1 MKKIFILACS
11 ILLTTFISAQK
22 VFDNILELS
31 AEQLHEV
38 FFPILNDGAEPEY
51 YLDIDYDHGLC
62 YGDYFMDIDGN
73 KYPMGLAFGDHLQ
86 RLVVKENNGYNIY
99 STKGKIAG
107 PFEHIE
113 ELYDFNR
120 DNKTSTNQL
129 KFAKG
134 NRFGAI
140 DTDGRIL
147 ISALYD
153 DIMISEEGGL
163 FIVKK
168 NDKYGIVNSQNKE
181 IQACI
186 YDDIIPDQTDDN
198 LLMVIRNGKAGYV
211 DETTGKTIVP
221 CEYMPRHLQLGGE
234 LITVMNEQEWVG
246 FYDKTGRMIVPC
258 KYRPDISEMIAPS
271 IYCMNTGKPGEY
283 HPDSKYDL
291 INKNGDVVMQRL
303 SHAESISKKDGTFYY
318 SIKDSLYVAIND
330 NGDIRS
336 INKYSE
342 KDSIWIHPKKGTKYA
357 VVEEGYK
364 NKKYGIM
371 DLYTGEYI
379 IPLRKGYI
387 DIYDVE
393 VVEAKEDAILI
404 VHRDNEHSF
413 IRASDGKLISRLYNV
428 SDLSKVPFME
438 EYHKT
443 LYYVKLYD
451 ERVGIIDSSG
461 AYVIPL
467 QECKYTETEIN
478 RHCVNFEFRPPYIYV
493 GKDGLYDKNGEK
505 LIEGGD
511 FSDDFYDDLLMRCGG
526 RCVTFFDNYYFIE
539 DGEVTK
545 VENVKSSL
553 ELIYQYFVRKSKS
566 MPDVVDTKIPEGCN
580 AKTNTYAFIIANEN
594 YAAKPVP
601 FALNDGRIFAQ
612 YCIKTLGLKRD
623 HVILYENATVSNL
636 IGCVEQMKNAS
647 KANDGKIDLIFY
659 YAGHA
664 FPDEDSK
671 TAWLLPVDGS
681 INLKRTCY
689 SLNQM
694 YKDLSEVNANSVVC
708 FIDACFSGATREN
721 EMLLEGRGV
730 AIKVK
735 DEIPTGNI
743 IVFTSSTG
751 AETAHQYREKSH
763 GLFTYY
769 LLKKLQDSKGD
780 VTLGELSEY
789 IITNVKRASF
799 EVNHKLQ
806 TPTVIPSSSIQGEWK
821 NIKLVK

>member
-1 MKKIFILACS
+1 MRKIIFTIIVWVPLLVHGQNVFEKILN
-11 ILLTTFISAQK
+11 LPN
-22 VFDNILELS
+22 D
-31 AEQLHEV
+31 QLHEV
-38 FFPILNDGAEPEY
+38 FFPILNDGGEPEY
-51 YLDIDYDHGLC
+51 YLDIDYDYGLC

-73 KYPMGLAFGDHLQ
+73 RYPMGFAFGDHLQ
-86 RLVVKENNGYNIY
+86 RLVVKENDGYNIY

-113 ELYDFNR
+113 ELGDFNR
-120 DNKTSTNQL
+120 DNKTITNQL

-134 NRFGAI
+134 NRFGVI
-140 DTDGRIL
+140 NTDGRIL

-153 DIMISEEGGL
+153 DIMIPEEGGL

-211 DETTGKTIVP
+211 DKTTGKTIVP
-221 CEYMPRHLQLGGE
+221 CEYMPGHHQLGGE
-234 LITVMNEQEWVG
+234 LIKVMNEQEWVG

-258 KYRPDISEMIAPS
+258 KYSPDLFEMIAPS
-271 IYCMNTGKPGEY
+271 IYRMLMNKGKPGEY
-283 HPDSKYDL
+283 NPDSKYDL
-291 INKNGDVVMQRL
+291 INKNGDVVLQGL
-303 SHAESISKKDGTFYY
+303 SYAESISEKDGTFYY

-379 IPLRKGYI
+379 IPLRKWYI

-413 IRASDGKLISRLYNV
+413 IRASDGKVISRLYNV
-428 SDLSKVPFME
+428 KYLDKVPFME

-443 LYYVKLYD
+443 LYHVELYD
-451 ERVGIIDSSG
+451 ERIGIIDSSG

-478 RHCVNFEFRPPYIYV
+478 RHCVNFGFRPPYIYV

-566 MPDVVDTKIPEGCN
+566 MSDVVDTKIPEGCN

-594 YAAKPVP
+594 YPIQNVP

-623 HVILYENATVSNL
+623 HVILYENATFGKL
-636 IGCVEQMKNAS
+636 MECVEQMKNAS
-647 KANDGKIDLIFY
+647 KANDGKLDIIFY

-664 FPDEDSK
+664 FPDEESK
-671 TAWLLPVDGS
+671 TAWLLPVDGK
-681 INLKRTCY
+681 INLNRTCY
-689 SLNQM
+689 SLKQLYN
-694 YKDLSEVNANSVVC
+694 DFADVNANSVVC
-708 FIDACFSGATREN
+708 FIDACFSGAT
-721 EMLLEGRGV
+721 LKKEGRGV
-730 AIKVK
+730 AITVK
-735 DEIPTGNI
+735 DEIPPTGNI
-743 IVFTSSTG
+743 IVFTASTG
-751 AETAHQYREKSH
+751 NETAHQYQEKSH

-780 VTLGELSEY
+780 VTLGELDEY
-789 IITNVKRASF
+789 ITTNVKRASF
-799 EVNHKLQ
+799 EVNQNLQ
-806 TPTVIPSSSIQGEWK
+806 TPTVIKSLSFQDDEWK
-821 NIKLVK
+821 SIKLVK